1 MLPHQLSCPIGGLLL
16 SVLMLKDANAN
27 HYPVPGVE
35 CVVSHEARQFTDDG
49 HKVLLGH
56 LLHPLRVGNTLVSA
70 HCNVHSFTP
79 PPKRRRGRRV
89 PPNQLINVPSV
100 KGYKGWRNF
109 REPDTG
115 EVRRIPLP
123 RTWVNSSDD
132 FAQLVRGAL
141 TPQLSREALNVIHAP
156 RLRYLASFEAAEEH
170 LTPRDPLACGFDAH
184 EGSHVRR

>member
-16 SVLMLKDANAN
+16 SVLMLKDANPN
-27 HYPVPGVE
+27 HYAVPGVD
-35 CVVSHEARQFTDDG
+35 CVVSHESWQFTDDG

-56 LLHPLRVGNTLVSA
+56 LRHPLRVGNTLVSA

-109 REPDTG
+109 RECMAG
-115 EVRRIPLP
+115 ELRRIPLP
-123 RTWVNSSDD
+123 RCEYPGGWLW
-132 FAQLVRGAL
+132 A
-141 TPQLSREALNVIHAP
+141 
-156 RLRYLASFEAAEEH
+156 
-170 LTPRDPLACGFDAH
+170 TPRSGLTLLPR
-184 EGSHVRR
+184 EPTKVP

>member
-16 SVLMLKDANAN
+16 SVLWLKDANPN
-27 HYPVPGVE
+27 HYAVPGVD
-35 CVVSHEARQFTDDG
+35 CVVSHESWQFTDDG

-56 LLHPLRVGNTLVSA
+56 LRHPLRVGNTLVSA

-109 REPDTG
+109 RKSPKG
-115 EVRRIPLP
+115 EVRRISILG
-123 RTWVNSSDD
+123 TWVNS
-132 FAQLVRGAL
+132 
-141 TPQLSREALNVIHAP
+141 PQP
-156 RLRYLASFEAAEEH
+156 
-170 LTPRDPLACGFDAH
+170 TPRSGGYSQRPEVFSQEVQFLLSCWLATNRFF
-184 EGSHVRR
+184 VQRY